1 MHPLFD
7 CSVPHPY
14 KPGYRMRPHDAV
26 RLPVPMGIP
35 GVYAWVSPAFFAYAR
50 ATPSWFAAEERRG
63 LDIPM
68 ALFGHPLFDLERP
81 EPGPSGEAGLVCVCG
96 AAAARE
102 VTHG

>member
-26 RLPVPMGIP
+26 RLPVPSDIP
-35 GVYAWVSPAFFAYAR
+35 GVYVWVSPAFFAHAR
-50 ATPSWFAAEERRG
+50 ATPNWFAAEELRG

-68 ALFGHPLFDLERP
+68 ALFGHPLDELEKMMDSDP
-81 EPGPSGEAGLVCVCG
+81 PGDTGMNLGS
-96 AAAARE
+96 AAAKGGS
-102 VTHG
+102 HD

>member
-7 CSVPHPY
+7 CSIPHPC
-14 KPGYRMRPHDAV
+14 KPGYRMRPRDAV

-63 LDIPM
+63 LNIPM
-68 ALFGHPLFDLERP
+68 ALLGHPLDELEKMMDSDQ
-81 EPGPSGEAGLVCVCG
+81 SGDTGMGLG
-96 AAAARE
+96 YPAAKGGS
-102 VTHG
+102 HD

>member
-1 MHPLFD
+1 MQPFFTR
-7 CSVPHPY
+7 SVPHPY
-14 KPGYRMRPHDAV
+14 KLGYRMRPRDAV

-35 GVYAWVSPAFFAYAR
+35 GVYAWVSPAFFAYAQ
-50 ATPSWFAAEERRG
+50 ATPGWYAAERLRTPE
-63 LDIPM
+63 LPM